1 MKKLKQGK
9 KQTVEQLKKQQE
21 ADSLREQLVTGPDLL
36 IERKGSDKS
45 LDLRN
50 EKIELISGEIL
61 DLKKLWHY
69 IDGKINEY
77 EKRFSQDYYKEI
89 FRLNGWPI
97 PENGII
103 SKKPN
108 IVALFT
114 IDYIYGRYPKEILPA
129 IEKNNKYSQIGTR
142 LYKHFQFLTPEGV
155 ILLEKFIAE
164 SVDIMKRCKFWDEFV
179 AEHAKAYGHPF
190 QSSLFN

>member
-1 MKKLKQGK
+1 MKKLKEQK
-9 KQTVEQLKKQQE
+9 KKTVEQLKKLEE
-21 ADSLREQLVTGPDLL
+21 AELLRKQLVTGPDLL
-36 IERKGSDKS
+36 IEKKGADKS

-50 EKIELISGEIL
+50 EKVELISGEIL

-69 IDGKINEY
+69 IDSKINEY
-77 EKRFSQDYYKEI
+77 EKRFSQEYYKEI

-103 SKKPN
+103 SKKPS
-108 IVALFT
+108 IVAQFT

-155 ILLEKFIAE
+155 VLLEKFIAE
-164 SVDIMKRCKFWDEFV
+164 SVGIMKRCKYWDEFV